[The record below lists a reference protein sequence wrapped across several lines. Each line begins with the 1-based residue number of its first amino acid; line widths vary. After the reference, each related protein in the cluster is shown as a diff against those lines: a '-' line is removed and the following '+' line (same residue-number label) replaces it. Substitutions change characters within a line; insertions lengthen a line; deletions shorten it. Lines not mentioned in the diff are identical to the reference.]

1 MLVVGYLKICD
12 GNVHLKAIFI
22 KITHFTN
29 HKALVINDMCQWR
42 IQGGAP
48 PPTAQNFLDFIQF
61 LGKFDKIICWC
72 PPPEGRRPLL
82 QGILYPRLSVRIK
95 YVCKRCQILLDL
107 NCQQIPGGN
116 LAMRN
121 GDCTDRCWHR
131 WEAGGHSC
139 PSLKIQASPH
149 FRCNSLYLLLWR

>member
-42 IQGGAP
+42 IQGGVP

-72 PPPEGRRPLL
+72 PPRGSAPP
-82 QGILYPRLSVRIK
+82 PT
-95 YVCKRCQILLDL
+95 
-107 NCQQIPGGN
+107 GN
-116 LAMRN
+116 PVSAPVSAN
-121 GDCTDRCWHR
+121 
-131 WEAGGHSC
+131 
-139 PSLKIQASPH
+139 
-149 FRCNSLYLLLWR
+149 